1 MSSSYGDD
9 TDDENRGSSFSYKDG
24 KASDQLSDDSA
35 NDDSML
41 DQDKGS
47 GASDSERSSSVSP
60 WDLELELQA
69 IKGACVSC
77 LDPDIWY
84 WEI

>member
-1 MSSSYGDD
+1 MSSSNGDD
-9 TDDENRGSSFSYKDG
+9 TDDKNRGSLFENEDRE
-24 KASDQLSDDSA
+24 ASDQLSDDSA

-60 WDLELELQA
+60 WDLELELQV
-69 IKGACVSC
+69 IKGVCVSC
-77 LDPDIWY
+77 LDPNV
-84 WEI
+84 